1 MSPVQALWALGNI
14 AADSERTRDLVAN
27 HGALFQLLSLMW
39 NPSTRNTSTWNIAT
53 WAFSIMF
60 IGNGP
65 VSVEQVWSKFS
76 ICYQLKIMN
85 LPLVCYHLFS
95 N

>member
-53 WAFSIMF
+53 CSGEASDNFMRWPHIIFF
-60 IGNGP
+60 LN
-65 VSVEQVWSKFS
+65 
-76 ICYQLKIMN
+76 
-85 LPLVCYHLFS
+85 
-95 N
+95 